1 MRRRDAL
8 VLVAAWS
15 AAVTPLALLAQPS
28 RRIYR
33 IGAPMIAPQHTIQE
47 LLTAFEKGLR
57 EHGFVP
63 GENVEI
69 HYRFADNAIARLPE
83 FYQEMVRA
91 NVDVI
96 MTGVNPQTA
105 AARQATKT
113 IPIVMAVGQDV
124 IGQGFVASY
133 ARPGGNI
140 TGLTWEMGAGPTAK
154 RLEYLR
160 EVAPGISRLAV
171 IFDPPFGDQ
180 DFSLRRSIEDAARTL
195 NWTLSWTDITDD
207 FQRGFTTTLRHRPD
221 ALVWLGHA
229 RQRSRR
235 AEAVALTTKY
245 RLPASYHDPAF
256 VDAGGLMSYGPN
268 VHDLFWRAGGYV
280 SRILKG
286 AKPADL
292 PVEQPSKFELVL
304 NVKSARA
311 LDLSFPQSLLLRAD
325 RVIE

>member
-1 MRRRDAL
+1 MRRRSAL
-8 VLVAAWS
+8 VIVAAL
-15 AAVTPLALLAQPS
+15 AAAATPLAPFAQPS

-33 IGAPMIAPQHTIQE
+33 VGAPMIAPRHTIQE
-47 LLTAFEKGLR
+47 LLAAFEDGLR
-57 EHGFVP
+57 AQGLVP
-63 GENVEI
+63 GRDVIIE
-69 HYRFADNAIARLPE
+69 YRFADNDVARLPG
-83 FYQEMVRA
+83 FYEEMVRS
-91 NVDVI
+91 NVDVLV
-96 MTGVNPQTA
+96 TGVNPQTA
-105 AARQATKT
+105 AAQAATKT

-124 IGQGFVASY
+124 IGQGFVATY

-140 TGLTWEMGAGPTAK
+140 TGLTWEMGEGPTAK
-154 RLEYLR
+154 RLEYLQ

-171 IFDPPFGDQ
+171 IFDPPFGNK
-180 DFSLRRSIEDAARTL
+180 DFSLRRGIEEAARRL
-195 NWTLSWTDITDD
+195 NCTLSWTDITDD
-207 FQRGFTTTLRHRPD
+207 FERGFAVALRSRPD

-235 AEAVALTTKY
+235 AEAVALTAGH

-268 VHDLFWRAGGYV
+268 VHDLFRRAGGYV

-286 AKPADL
+286 ARPAEL

-304 NVKSARA
+304 NLKAARV
-311 LDLSFPQSLLLRAD
+311 LDLRLPRSLLLRAD